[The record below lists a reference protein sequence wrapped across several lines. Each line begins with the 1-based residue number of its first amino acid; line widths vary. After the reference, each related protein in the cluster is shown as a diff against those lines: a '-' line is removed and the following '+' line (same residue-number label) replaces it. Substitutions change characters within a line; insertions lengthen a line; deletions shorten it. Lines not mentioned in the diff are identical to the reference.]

1 MQNPVVAGIR
11 ITRNCNMMCPYCNIP
26 NQPKKDLTLQEWK
39 QALEIINKLNIK
51 DLVIL
56 GGEPTMFSELPELI
70 KYGKYS
76 LGMNISMTTNAR
88 NNQEIIGKCIES
100 GLNKLGVS
108 VDTLN
113 FKKSVSPMKCK
124 CGLEMLDFVKQN
136 YPDMNVVD
144 YIVLNKQNIDDVISL
159 VKYLSAKKV
168 SSYFLP
174 FHWGNEGSFEHRKNK
189 DTFAFTS
196 KEDIEKYE
204 NVIRKLIEL
213 KQAGYLIDNSIE
225 FLLSSAKH
233 IKKLDWKCTG
243 LYELRVDSDGQMVCC
258 CDKFGS
264 VNKQFSIFNLEENF
278 DEFRKQQLEDIKECS
293 GCLWPSAF
301 EAELKAE
308 RR

>member
-124 CGLEMLDFVKQN
+124 CGLEMIDFVKQN

-196 KEDIEKYE
+196 KEYIEKYE